1 MRGTMLAASTGRGK
15 LAFDLGKA
23 ARPVGD
29 NIQLRRL
36 ALCPVELRA
45 RCSASTLTL
54 VATLRACI
62 SCSRM
67 HSCALERASA
77 RGRAEEH
84 EARGPLLTLV
94 AMVESSATK
103 QKCVMVGYCTE
114 WTENTRCSF
123 RCNCLILGEVARPGR
138 FGLPAFW
145 FVVEKSGNPKALQV
159 SHLQAPPASKTCL
172 SWSTSWYTISPPKCA

>member
-1 MRGTMLAASTGRGK
+1 
-15 LAFDLGKA
+15 
-23 ARPVGD
+23 
-29 NIQLRRL
+29 
-36 ALCPVELRA
+36 
-45 RCSASTLTL
+45 
-54 VATLRACI
+54 
-62 SCSRM
+62 M

-103 QKCVMVGYCTE
+103 QKCVVVGYCTE

-123 RCNCLILGEVARPGR
+123 RCNCLILGEVARPER
-138 FGLPAFW
+138 FELPAFW

>member
-54 VATLRACI
+54 VATLRARI

-67 HSCALERASA
+67 HSYALERASA
-77 RGRAEEH
+77 RGRPEEH
-84 EARGPLLTLV
+84 EARGPLV
-94 AMVESSATK
+94 DASGHAGE
-103 QKCVMVGYCTE
+103 
-114 WTENTRCSF
+114 
-123 RCNCLILGEVARPGR
+123 LGDEAEVCGG
-138 FGLPAFW
+138 GLLRGMDGKHQMFISLQLSDSRR
-145 FVVEKSGNPKALQV
+145 SG
-159 SHLQAPPASKTCL
+159 AP
-172 SWSTSWYTISPPKCA
+172 

>member
-1 MRGTMLAASTGRGK
+1 MRGTMLAASTAKGNSHLIWGKGGAPGRT
-15 LAFDLGKA
+15 
-23 ARPVGD
+23 RTD

-36 ALCPVELRA
+36 ALYPVELRA

-54 VATLRACI
+54 VATLRARI

-103 QKCVMVGYCTE
+103 QKCVVVGYCAE

-123 RCNCLILGEVARPGR
+123 PCNCLILGEVARPER
-138 FGLPAFW
+138 FELPTFSETW
-145 FVVEKSGNPKALQV
+145 TERVGVIPR
-159 SHLQAPPASKTCL
+159 PASQR
-172 SWSTSWYTISPPKCA
+172 PG